1 MSLPAEGLSG
11 EKVILNE
18 YRSKKILAQLGI
30 PVIQES
36 LVSDPRTAVR
46 VANGIGFPVVLK
58 VSGASLPHKTEVNG
72 VALNLRSEAE
82 VLNEGERLL
91 AIPGCENLLVQKMA
105 GGQRELVCGLTRDAH
120 FGPCVMF
127 GVGGVLTEALG
138 DVVFRLAPLS
148 SWDALEMIHEIK
160 SQPVLGKFR
169 GETAANIEA
178 LAGILVSLGLAG
190 QQQSE
195 ILQIDINPLK
205 ILPNGNPVAVDALVV
220 MVGKNTNLEK

>member
-138 DVVFRLAPLS
+138 DVVFRL
-148 SWDALEMIHEIK
+148 
-160 SQPVLGKFR
+160 
-169 GETAANIEA
+169 
-178 LAGILVSLGLAG
+178 SLGLAG